1 MGKKDKVFRFRI
13 LEKTR
18 RSLSDDLETIV
29 EDKEYYLYKKV
40 PWFLGSWLE
49 VYPQEYDG
57 DYFLSFEDAQRR
69 AFEVAEDEKHYRI
82 HYRIEKKLKQ
92 QLKTTVKIVDDF
104 STPVE
109 P

>member
-18 RSLSDDLETIV
+18 QNLSDDLEKIV

-69 AFEVAEDEKHYRI
+69 AFEVVEDEK

-104 STPVE
+104 SIPVE

>member
-18 RSLSDDLETIV
+18 QNLSDDLEKIV

-40 PWFLGSWLE
+40 PWFLGSWQE
-49 VYPQEYDG
+49 VYPQEEYDR
-57 DYFLSFEDAQRR
+57 DYFLSFEDARRR
-69 AFEVAEDEKHYRI
+69 AFEVVEDEKHYRI
-82 HYRIEKKLKQ
+82 EQ

-104 STPVE
+104 SIPVE